1 MSPRDRRGD
10 EIASVL
16 KKGSRFTAI
25 YTHKLAFLDVCNYLP
40 AGGFSYAKYLRTY
53 GGIDCQGGKSFFP
66 YEYVDDLDRLRDP
79 LPSYAA
85 FYSSLRGENS
95 LEEGL
100 GRPHGQRN
108 YAELCRL
115 WVRKGMTSLR
125 DLLIHYNNCDV
136 VPFLTALQKQCHI
149 YKQAE
154 LNMLK
159 NSPSLPS
166 IGMRYGIRDA

>member
-66 YEYVDDLDRLRDP
+66 YEYVDDLDRLHDP

-85 FYSSLRGENS
+85 FYSSLRVENS